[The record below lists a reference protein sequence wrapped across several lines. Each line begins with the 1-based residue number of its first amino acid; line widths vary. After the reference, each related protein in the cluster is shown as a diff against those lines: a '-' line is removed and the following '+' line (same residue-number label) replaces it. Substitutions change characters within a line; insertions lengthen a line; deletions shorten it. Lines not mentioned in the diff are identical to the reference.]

1 MYVQLSA
8 LCTVGHWQNKPY
20 PYPPYQDRTLGD
32 GILMSLDMHTDYWW
46 CWLGLG
52 VNLAYIFLFF
62 ALNVLFLAIL
72 PPYGEN
78 AMVAKTAEEL
88 ADRQVALYGDYNNAD
103 DIMVQMHVPDSQQ
116 DPQDQIKSEVS
127 VF

>member
-1 MYVQLSA
+1 
-8 LCTVGHWQNKPY
+8 
-20 PYPPYQDRTLGD
+20 
-32 GILMSLDMHTDYWW
+32 MSLDMHTDYWW